1 MPFTSVRMCSQSNGL
16 STYLMCFTYLFSTHV
31 ICTVSFC
38 SLSLWSSRGPGVRG
52 NFKAGH
58 LDSFY
63 VHVFS
68 TIKREF
74 LIKGLSRPLDGGV
87 LAIQ

>member
-1 MPFTSVRMCSQSNGL
+1 M
-16 STYLMCFTYLFSTHV
+16 Y
-31 ICTVSFC
+31 

-52 NFKAGH
+52 NLKAGH

-63 VHVFS
+63 VHHVFS

-87 LAIQ
+87 LAIH